1 MIVANDENVYQ
12 AQLHHQGNFVE
23 LEKLI
28 AAIDKDVQQQ
38 QEKNDQDVSDL
49 EAKLLSKDEELHAS
63 QTYHE
68 SKCGHLRQMIDE
80 KQEVLQQ
87 AQEAHN
93 QEVLDLHRR
102 R

>member
-1 MIVANDENVYQ
+1 M
-12 AQLHHQGNFVE
+12 
-23 LEKLI
+23 
-28 AAIDKDVQQQ
+28 
-38 QEKNDQDVSDL
+38 SDL

-93 QEVLDLHRR
+93 QEVIDLHRR